1 MRIQLLEGQKTLFQV
16 FQTSNPHN
24 DREEIQEIEESP
36 ANLQCESEEQG
47 PSESESGKTRA
58 APAASTKTKVT
69 SDSVVKLQHLYL
81 I

>member
-16 FQTSNPHN
+16 FQTSNPQN
-24 DREEIQEIEESP
+24 NREEIQEIEESP

-47 PSESESGKTRA
+47 PSESESETTRA

-69 SDSVVKLQHLYL
+69 INTFILYKNMPL
-81 I
+81 

>member
-16 FQTSNPHN
+16 FQTSNPQN

-47 PSESESGKTRA
+47 PSESETTRA

-69 SDSVVKLQHLYL
+69 INTFILYKNMPL
-81 I
+81 